1 MNVNVLCEWVVLMSI
16 YDTYSLSQDIV
27 SETFGLFFTKNT
39 HACQESIIKKYWHNI
54 IPVFYLETFTG
65 TETYLLQRF
74 I

>member
-27 SETFGLFFTKNT
+27 TKNT
-39 HACQESIIKKYWHNI
+39 HACQVSIIKKYWHNI

-74 I
+74 V